1 MYFNIR
7 ANLFRSQLSYQALAL
22 GTDKEGLHS
31 YCKHYQ
37 HHFSNFR
44 KQKLNILEIGI
55 GGYENSNEGG
65 ASLRMWK
72 RYFPKSEIFGL
83 DIYDKSIHN
92 ERRIKTYKG
101 SQVDS
106 TFLQNVVK
114 DIGNIDLIIDD
125 GSHINEHVIETFKIL
140 FPMIGQHAIYVIEDL
155 QTSYWT
161 EHSSVNWGGSTDLD
175 APTQV

>member
-1 MYFNIR
+1 
-7 ANLFRSQLSYQALAL
+7 
-22 GTDKEGLHS
+22 
-31 YCKHYQ
+31 
-37 HHFSNFR
+37 
-44 KQKLNILEIGI
+44 
-55 GGYENSNEGG
+55 
-65 ASLRMWK
+65 MWK

-125 GSHINEHVIETFKIL
+125 GSHINEHVIETFKIC
-140 FPMIGQHAIYVIEDL
+140 FP
-155 QTSYWT
+155 
-161 EHSSVNWGGSTDLD
+161 
-175 APTQV
+175 